1 MKIAVVTDSSSGMTK
16 KEFKQENLFIIPM
29 PFIVNG
35 TGYFEDINMT
45 QKEFY
50 EKLELKDTVV
60 STSQPSVYCIEDL
73 WENILKDFDKIIHI
87 PLSSGLSATTET
99 AKSLAISPKF
109 NGKVYVID
117 NKRVSVTLKV
127 SVLDALKMIE
137 DGYSAEEI
145 NRYLYDTQADSS
157 IYIMVPNLKYLKRGG
172 RVTAA
177 GAALGTLLNI
187 KPVLQIQGGK
197 LDAYKKVA
205 SIEKAKKVMIKAL
218 VDDIET
224 RFKDIYEAEELSV
237 NIAHTQNI
245 EEAYEFKNEILE
257 KLPKASVD
265 FIDPLSLVIS
275 CHIGPGSLAIG
286 CARKYISKK

>member
-16 KEFKQENLFIIPM
+16 KEYKEDNLYIIPM

-50 EKLELKDTVV
+50 EILEKKDTTI
-60 STSQPSVYCIEDL
+60 STSQPSIYGIEEL
-73 WENILKDFDKIIHI
+73 WEEILTKYDRIIHI
-87 PLSSGLSATTET
+87 PLSSGLSATCET
-99 AKSLAISPKF
+99 AKTLSISPKF

-117 NKRVSVTLKV
+117 NKRVSITLKEA
-127 SVLDALKMIE
+127 VLDALEMAKK
-137 DGYSAEEI
+137 GYSAEEI
-145 NRYLYDTQADSS
+145 NSYLYESQADSS

-205 SIEKAKKVMIKAL
+205 SIDKAKKVMIKAI
-218 VDDIET
+218 VDDVET
-224 RFKDIYEAEELSV
+224 RFKKYYQEGNLVID
-237 NIAHTQNI
+237 IAHTQNL
-245 EEAYEFKNEILE
+245 EEAYELKTQLLE
-257 KLPKASVD
+257 KLPNAICN
-265 FIDPLSLVIS
+265 FLDPLSLVIS
-275 CHIGPGSLAIG
+275 CHIGPGSLALG
-286 CARKYISKK
+286 CSRKFKDTK